1 MVQLH
6 FIFQN
11 VSKDGDGMIRDPKYK
26 ANRKAKCEKR
36 GKIHEQ
42 RRADKRAWE
51 RKRKALLR
59 YIDNI
64 NKYGVPY
71 AEKGRS

>member
-1 MVQLH
+1 
-6 FIFQN
+6 
-11 VSKDGDGMIRDPKYK
+11 MIYDPEYK

-42 RRADKRAWE
+42 RRADKRE
-51 RKRKALLR
+51 RESVRKALLR
-59 YIDNI
+59 HIDNI

-71 AEKGRS
+71 AEKGWS